1 MDGVRLELLSSKG
14 ISSVL
19 FLDETDRK
27 KILELEREDE
37 QKGLILCGKKSNV
50 GIRQVLGCD
59 MMLGFMANREFQWPK
74 NNVRLMHGGK
84 LIGKDVLDPVELQ
97 GYLEDPKYRVLGNIV
112 ILNKEFLNIRSSTD
126 PIDMVINAHPFPSIE
141 GIYGISG
148 AIIASPSVASD
159 KYIRSLSQDEDTV
172 FVGSFLLGFN
182 LNPLECVSS
191 LAGASVKSSA
201 Y

>member
-1 MDGVRLELLSSKG
+1 MDEVRTELLSSKG
-14 ISSVL
+14 IGSVL

-27 KILELEREDE
+27 KIIELEREDE

-59 MMLGFMANREFQWPK
+59 MMLGFLTNSEFQWPK
-74 NNVRLMHGGK
+74 NNVRLMHDGK
-84 LIGKDVLDPVELQ
+84 LIGRDVMDPVELQ
-97 GYLEDPKYRVLGNIV
+97 GYMDDPKYRVLGNIV

-141 GIYGISG
+141 AVYGISG

-159 KYIRSLSQDEDTV
+159 KYIRSLSQDGNSAYI
-172 FVGSFLLGFN
+172 GSFLLGFD
-182 LNPLECVSS
+182 LKPLEYTSS
-191 LAGASVKSSA
+191 LAAASLKSSV

>member
-1 MDGVRLELLSSKG
+1 MDEVRTELLSSKG

-27 KILELEREDE
+27 KIIELEREDE
-37 QKGLILCGKKSNV
+37 QKGLVLCGKKSNV

-59 MMLGFMANREFQWPK
+59 MMLVFLTNSEFQWPR
-74 NNVRLMHGGK
+74 NNVKLMHGGN
-84 LIGKDVLDPVELQ
+84 LIGRDVLDPVELQ
-97 GYLEDPKYRVLGNIV
+97 EYLDDPKYRVLGNIV

-141 GIYGISG
+141 AVYDISG

-159 KYIRSLSQDEDTV
+159 RYIRSLSQDGNSAYI
-172 FVGSFLLGFN
+172 GSFLLGFD
-182 LNPLECVSS
+182 LKPLEYTSS
-191 LAGASVKSSA
+191 FAAASLKSSV

>member
-1 MDGVRLELLSSKG
+1 MDEVRTELLSSKG

-27 KILELEREDE
+27 KIIELEREDE
-37 QKGLILCGKKSNV
+37 QKGLVLCGKKSNV

-59 MMLGFMANREFQWPK
+59 MMLVFLTNSEFQWPK
-74 NNVRLMHGGK
+74 NNVKLMHDGM
-84 LIGKDVLDPVELQ
+84 LIGRDVLDPVELQ
-97 GYLEDPKYRVLGNIV
+97 GYLDDPKYRVLGNIV

-141 GIYGISG
+141 AVYGISG
-148 AIIASPSVASD
+148 ALIASPSVASD
-159 KYIRSLSQDEDTV
+159 KYIRSLSQDGNSTYI
-172 FVGSFLLGFN
+172 GSFLLGFD
-182 LNPLECVSS
+182 LKPLEYTSS
-191 LAGASVKSSA
+191 LAAASLKSSV